1 MRQIEDLNN
10 EKDHLHNIING
21 LTTYIIVLD
30 DNGLITD
37 MNQTMRSELHNEHQD
52 YIGLPFWQADFLTT
66 LSTQQEK
73 LQKVLNEVKQKR
85 QPIRFDAALYLN
97 QSHVDVDMTFSS
109 LSTDLSKPSHVIIS
123 AINISD
129 RLMFERQ
136 LLLSEANF
144 KQVISQTSD
153 GLIVFKENGMVEWSN
168 EKGLRMFNK
177 SEHELRQLNL
187 FNVLSDKDKEE
198 FLQHL
203 NSLINEKKEH
213 TDPFTIKINNG
224 NFQLP
229 IEITLTDYDNSKAA
243 LFLATISDLSELL
256 KSNEQLESLLNEK
269 SALLNEVHHRVK
281 NNLQVLNSLLHLQQ
295 QHVDQ
300 RLAGER
306 IRILSFALCVPAI
319 MPSTFE

>member
-203 NSLINEKKEH
+203 NSLINEKKS
-213 TDPFTIKINNG
+213 
-224 NFQLP
+224 
-229 IEITLTDYDNSKAA
+229 TLT
-243 LFLATISDLSELL
+243 
-256 KSNEQLESLLNEK
+256 
-269 SALLNEVHHRVK
+269 
-281 NNLQVLNSLLHLQQ
+281 HL
-295 QHVDQ
+295 
-300 RLAGER
+300 
-306 IRILSFALCVPAI
+306 
-319 MPSTFE
+319 PSTLITAIFSYQLKLR